1 MASTAASAHPFTC
14 NTCQVAFRSSDLQRT
29 HMQSDWH
36 RYNLKRRVASLPP
49 LTSEIFAEKVLA
61 NKASAAATAARASFE
76 KKCDPC
82 DKVFFSEGA
91 FVNHVGSQKHKNAAA
106 RYGKYTKPFGDQ
118 ATETESMT
126 GSTFSLGEPL
136 ETGSALEEMEDE
148 EMDEVAERMN
158 ASGLQE
164 AKNPVFGKN
173 QGQNNA
179 MDVEQPSGASG
190 VMGTDAANKMEIDE
204 DYEHEADVNQ
214 CLFCNYVSPTMDLN
228 VNHMGKQHGWFV
240 PEMEFLVDM
249 KGLIN
254 YLSETIQVLHQCL
267 YCHKQVHTSA
277 GVQTHMRDRGHC
289 MIAYSTEDEQMDVGE
304 FYDFRATYEESDTD
318 EDEETEGGV
327 NLGKKR
333 ATKTTITNENG
344 EEETDSEDD
353 EGWESDGSDDDDSS
367 VATDEITSVPVDR
380 KPRKPSQK
388 DGKHKNSDGYH
399 SHAHSTSQNAY
410 RDDFELHL
418 PSGRTAGH
426 RSLRTYY
433 RQNLHN
439 YPTPEQRLEQ
449 QLLANERHDSDD
461 EDAAADVDENG
472 KQIVRSGRD
481 RKGRALVTRGK
492 LGMVGVSDEKKKEIA
507 AVEKRQL
514 KRIQRQQA
522 QYQWGND
529 KRGNSQKHFRDPLLQ

>member
-1 MASTAASAHPFTC
+1 MASAAPSAHPFTC

-136 ETGSALEEMEDE
+136 ETGSAREEMEDE

-179 MDVEQPSGASG
+179 MDVEQPSGASA
-190 VMGTDAANKMEIDE
+190 VMGADAANKMEIDE

-214 CLFCNYVSPTMDLN
+214 CLFCNYVSPTMELN
-228 VNHMGKQHGWFV
+228 VNHMGKQHVWFI
-240 PEMEFLVDM
+240 P
-249 KGLIN
+249 
-254 YLSETIQVLHQCL
+254 
-267 YCHKQVHTSA
+267 
-277 GVQTHMRDRGHC
+277 
-289 MIAYSTEDEQMDVGE
+289 
-304 FYDFRATYEESDTD
+304 
-318 EDEETEGGV
+318 
-327 NLGKKR
+327 
-333 ATKTTITNENG
+333 
-344 EEETDSEDD
+344 
-353 EGWESDGSDDDDSS
+353 
-367 VATDEITSVPVDR
+367 
-380 KPRKPSQK
+380 
-388 DGKHKNSDGYH
+388 
-399 SHAHSTSQNAY
+399 
-410 RDDFELHL
+410 
-418 PSGRTAGH
+418 
-426 RSLRTYY
+426 
-433 RQNLHN
+433 
-439 YPTPEQRLEQ
+439 
-449 QLLANERHDSDD
+449 
-461 EDAAADVDENG
+461 
-472 KQIVRSGRD
+472 
-481 RKGRALVTRGK
+481 
-492 LGMVGVSDEKKKEIA
+492 
-507 AVEKRQL
+507 
-514 KRIQRQQA
+514 
-522 QYQWGND
+522 
-529 KRGNSQKHFRDPLLQ
+529 

>member
-106 RYGKYTKPFGDQ
+106 RYGKYTRPFGDQ

-136 ETGSALEEMEDE
+136 ETGSAREEMEDE

-179 MDVEQPSGASG
+179 MDVEQPSGASA
-190 VMGTDAANKMEIDE
+190 VMGADAANKMEIDE

-318 EDEETEGGV
+318 DEETEGGV

-380 KPRKPSQK
+380 KPRKPLQK
-388 DGKHKNSDGYH
+388 DNKHKSSDGYH
-399 SHAHSTSQNAY
+399 SHAHNTSQNAY
-410 RDDFELHL
+410 RDYFELHL

-461 EDAAADVDENG
+461 EDAADVDENG